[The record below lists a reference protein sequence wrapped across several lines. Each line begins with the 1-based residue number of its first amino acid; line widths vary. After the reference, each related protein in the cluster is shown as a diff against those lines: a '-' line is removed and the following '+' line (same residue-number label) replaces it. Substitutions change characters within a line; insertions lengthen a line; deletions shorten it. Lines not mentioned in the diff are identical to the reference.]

1 MIALADYGASNTRSV
16 LRALLAAGAEAP
28 TLTDDAA
35 TLRRAERV
43 VLPGVGNF
51 AAAKRRLD
59 ETGLGDAITDVAKSG
74 RPVLGICLGLQLFLS
89 DSEEAPGVPGLG
101 LLPGRVARFRTELPV
116 PHVGWARVRL
126 TAGGRAHGALAAAF
140 DGDEAFFYHVHSYH
154 PVGVDAAGALRAAS
168 NRSTV
173 IASTK
178 WRSVPCS
185 SHSWTARPSRAS
197 RRSTTAPNG
206 SRPPRPPRASPGRG
220 SAEHWKTF
228 CQYWGVGTRA
238 CWMTCCGYA
247 SAAAH
252 PLPGRGRGTGRE
264 GGALPGA
271 AGRGR
276 PGGPGRAL

>member
-59 ETGLGDAITDVAKSG
+59 ATGLGDAITDVAKSG

-154 PVGVDAAGALRAAS
+154 PVGVDAAGAL
-168 NRSTV
+168 
-173 IASTK
+173 
-178 WRSVPCS
+178 
-185 SHSWTARPSRAS
+185 
-197 RRSTTAPNG
+197 
-206 SRPPRPPRASPGRG
+206 
-220 SAEHWKTF
+220 AEAE
-228 CQYWGVGTRA
+228 Y
-238 CWMTCCGYA
+238 
-247 SAAAH
+247 
-252 PLPGRGRGTGRE
+252 
-264 GGALPGA
+264 GGPFPTIVGA
-271 AGRGR
+271 ANVVGVQFHPEKSQAAGLALL
-276 PGGPGRAL
+276 RAFLRWTP

>member
-28 TLTDDAA
+28 TLTDDPA

-59 ETGLGDAITDVAKSG
+59 ETGLGEAIADVAKSG
-74 RPVLGICLGLQLFLS
+74 RPVLGICLGLQLFLA

-101 LLPGRVARFRTELPV
+101 LLPGRVPRFHTELPV

-154 PVGVDAAGALRAAS
+154 PVGVDATGALAEAEYGGPVSPHRG
-168 NRSTV
+168 
-173 IASTK
+173 
-178 WRSVPCS
+178 
-185 SHSWTARPSRAS
+185 AR
-197 RRSTTAPNG
+197 
-206 SRPPRPPRASPGRG
+206 
-220 SAEHWKTF
+220 
-228 CQYWGVGTRA
+228 
-238 CWMTCCGYA
+238 
-247 SAAAH
+247 
-252 PLPGRGRGTGRE
+252 RGRGGRIHPHK
-264 GGALPGA
+264 AHA
-271 AGRGR
+271 AGRRLVG
-276 PGGPGRAL
+276 

>member
-28 TLTDDAA
+28 TLTDDPA

-59 ETGLGDAITDVAKSG
+59 ETGLGEAITDVAKSG
-74 RPVLGICLGLQLFLS
+74 RPVLGICLGLQLFLA

-101 LLPGRVARFRTELPV
+101 LLPGRVARFHTELPV

-154 PVGVDAAGALRAAS
+154 PVGVDATGALAEAEYGGPFPTIVGAGGELREETGCDPIRLYNASRVESFYRHRVDEVALGPVFVAFVDRAAEPRLS
-168 NRSTV
+168 
-173 IASTK
+173 
-178 WRSVPCS
+178 PE
-185 SHSWTARPSRAS
+185 HDRAEWL
-197 RRSTTAPNG
+197 AP
-206 SRPPRPPRASPGRG
+206 
-220 SAEHWKTF
+220 AE
-228 CQYWGVGTRA
+228 
-238 CWMTCCGYA
+238 
-247 SAAAH
+247 AAARLAW
-252 PLPGRGRGTGRE
+252 PRE
-264 GGALPGA
+264 
-271 AGRGR
+271 R
-276 PGGPGRAL
+276 RALKDILSILGGGDAGLLDDVLRIC

>member
-16 LRALLAAGAEAP
+16 LRALLAAGAETP
-28 TLTDDAA
+28 TLTDDPA

-59 ETGLGDAITDVAKSG
+59 ETGLGEAITDVAKSG
-74 RPVLGICLGLQLFLS
+74 RPVLGICLGLQPFLA

-101 LLPGRVARFRTELPV
+101 LLPGRVARFQTDLPV
-116 PHVGWARVRL
+116 PPV
-126 TAGGRAHGALAAAF
+126 GRARLRRARRPSRRRDASCARKPGASPSA
-140 DGDEAFFYHVHSYH
+140 STT
-154 PVGVDAAGALRAAS
+154 RAAS
-168 NRSTV
+168 NRSIV

-185 SHSWTARPSRAS
+185 SLSWTVRPSRGS

-206 SRPPRPPRASPGRG
+206 SRPPRPPRASPGPA

-228 CQYWGVGTRA
+228 CQ
-238 CWMTCCGYA
+238 
-247 SAAAH
+247 
-252 PLPGRGRGTGRE
+252 
-264 GGALPGA
+264 
-271 AGRGR
+271 
-276 PGGPGRAL
+276 